1 MRPKRSPEPDLLLAE
16 DRQWFLKQKVNI
28 NPVTEHHVACDVCHR
43 TMLKGER
50 AEPYLTPS
58 RERRLVCQLCAP
70 RAQREGWI
78 REAAAPEMPARPQRP
93 PERRGLFRRRP
104 RNANPPDAAAP
115 LDPPP
120 STSPPER
127 AGEEGEEPRRL
138 LGRRERPRSPRHVT
152 AVPTNAQL
160 KIGRALE
167 LFNASEHPR
176 TVAGIARTLGIPH
189 ASASTSKASAAEVL
203 LTVAWELSWYQFGV
217 DLSDGREPV
226 RARGQGQELAELPT
240 EAQEWNCTVDVN
252 GFIELANGSVEGGGE
267 PAEAAPGDAEPEA
280 PQEGAQS
287 AGESVERPV

>member
-1 MRPKRSPEPDLLLAE
+1 M
-16 DRQWFLKQKVNI
+16 KQKVNI

-93 PERRGLFRRRP
+93 PERRGFLRRRRATP
-104 RNANPPDAAAP
+104 RAEDEEVVEVPDQG
-115 LDPPP
+115 PP
-120 STSPPER
+120 SGTVER
-127 AGEEGEEPRRL
+127 LDDDDDDQEPRRL
-138 LGRRERPRSPRHVT
+138 LGRGSRPRSPRHVK

-167 LFNASEHPR
+167 LFNASDHPR
-176 TVAGIARTLGIPH
+176 TVAGIARTLGSPH
-189 ASASTSKASAAEVL
+189 ASASTSKSSAAEVL

-217 DLSDGREPV
+217 DLSDSREPV
-226 RARGQGQELAELPT
+226 RPRAQGQELSELPA
-240 EAQEWNCTVDVN
+240 EAQEWNCVVDEH
-252 GFIELANGSVEGGGE
+252 GRIALEAPGADG
-267 PAEAAPGDAEPEA
+267 AAPGTQDA
-280 PQEGAQS
+280 GQS
-287 AGESVERPV
+287 AGEPEEAPL

>member
-1 MRPKRSPEPDLLLAE
+1 M
-16 DRQWFLKQKVNI
+16 FMKQKVNI

-93 PERRGLFRRRP
+93 PERRGLLRRRRTAARP
-104 RNANPPDAAAP
+104 EENLVPPAP
-115 LDPPP
+115 ADPPP
-120 STSPPER
+120 TSGMVER
-127 AGEEGEEPRRL
+127 LDDEDEPRRL
-138 LGRRERPRSPRHVT
+138 LGRRSRPRSPRHVK

-167 LFNASEHPR
+167 LFNTSEHPR

-189 ASASTSKASAAEVL
+189 ASASTSKSSAAEVL

-226 RARGQGQELAELPT
+226 RPRGQGQVLSELAA
-240 EAQEWNCTVDVN
+240 EAQEWNGTVDEQ
-252 GFIELANGSVEGGGE
+252 GRITLEDGSGEVAVTEPPEAAGE
-267 PAEAAPGDAEPEA
+267 PLEPAPSQQD
-280 PQEGAQS
+280 AQS
-287 AGESVERPV
+287 AGESAERHV

>member
-1 MRPKRSPEPDLLLAE
+1 M
-16 DRQWFLKQKVNI
+16 KQKVNI

-70 RAQREGWI
+70 RAQQEGWI

-93 PERRGLFRRRP
+93 PERRGLLRRR
-104 RNANPPDAAAP
+104 RARASRTRGSRRSA
-115 LDPPP
+115 
-120 STSPPER
+120 R
-127 AGEEGEEPRRL
+127 AGPDERHGRAPRRRARSRGAM
-138 LGRRERPRSPRHVT
+138 LGRALARPRSPRHVK

-176 TVAGIARTLGIPH
+176 TVAGIARTLGSPRVR
-189 ASASTSKASAAEVL
+189 APRRRPRPPRSL

-226 RARGQGQELAELPT
+226 RLRGQGQELSELPP
-240 EAQEWNCTVDVN
+240 EAQDWNCTVDES
-252 GFIELANGSVEGGGE
+252 GRIELATDRRERGGRE
-267 PAEAAPGDAEPEA
+267 PPAR
-280 PQEGAQS
+280 S
-287 AGESVERPV
+287 ARVARYR

>member
-1 MRPKRSPEPDLLLAE
+1 VKR
-16 DRQWFLKQKVNI
+16 KVNI

-50 AEPYLTPS
+50 AEAYLTPS

-78 REAAAPEMPARPQRP
+78 REGAAPEMPARPQRP
-93 PERRGLFRRRP
+93 PERRGLLRRR
-104 RNANPPDAAAP
+104 RSAAKPEDELEAP
-115 LDPPP
+115 LPIEPTP
-120 STSPPER
+120 TSGMVER
-127 AGEEGEEPRRL
+127 LDDDEEPRRL
-138 LGRRERPRSPRHVT
+138 LGRRSRPRSPRHVK

-189 ASASTSKASAAEVL
+189 ASATTSKSSAAEVL

-226 RARGQGQELAELPT
+226 RARGQGHELSELTPET
-240 EAQEWNCTVDVN
+240 QDWNCTV
-252 GFIELANGSVEGGGE
+252 EANGRIQLGTESPEGPQEEEE
-267 PAEAAPGDAEPEA
+267 PEVPASPAAPP
-280 PQEGAQS
+280 PRQVRAQS
-287 AGESVERPV
+287 TGESGEGPL

>member
-1 MRPKRSPEPDLLLAE
+1 
-16 DRQWFLKQKVNI
+16 LKQKVNI

-78 REAAAPEMPARPQRP
+78 REAAAPEMPARPQRQPERQGLLRRRRAPTADTADTAPPLP
-93 PERRGLFRRRP
+93 PEP
-104 RNANPPDAAAP
+104 A
-115 LDPPP
+115 PP
-120 STSPPER
+120 SGTPER
-127 AGEEGEEPRRL
+127 AAEEGEEPRRL
-138 LGRRERPRSPRHVT
+138 LGRRTRPRSPRHVK

-167 LFNASEHPR
+167 VVNASEHPR
-176 TVAGIARTLGIPH
+176 TVAGIARSLGAPH
-189 ASASTSKASAAEVL
+189 ASASTSKSSAAEVL

-226 RARGQGQELAELPT
+226 RPRGQGQELSELPA
-240 EAQEWNCTVDVN
+240 EVQEWNCTVDLN
-252 GFIELANGSVEGGGE
+252 GRIELANGSGEGGGAPPE
-267 PAEAAPGDAEPEA
+267 GAPGDAEPEA
-280 PQEGAQS
+280 PQDGAQS
-287 AGESVERPV
+287 AGESAERPV

>member
-1 MRPKRSPEPDLLLAE
+1 M
-16 DRQWFLKQKVNI
+16 KQKVNI

-78 REAAAPEMPARPQRP
+78 REAAAPEMPARPQRL
-93 PERRGLFRRRP
+93 PERRGFLRRR
-104 RNANPPDAAAP
+104 RSASGAEEEEVVTLPDQG
-115 LDPPP
+115 PP
-120 STSPPER
+120 SGTVER
-127 AGEEGEEPRRL
+127 LDDDEQEPRRL
-138 LGRRERPRSPRHVT
+138 LGRRSRPRSPRHVK

-176 TVAGIARTLGIPH
+176 TVAGIARTLGQPH
-189 ASASTSKASAAEVL
+189 ASASTSKSSAAEVV

-226 RARGQGQELAELPT
+226 RPRAQGQELSELSA
-240 EAQEWNCTVDVN
+240 EAQDWNCTVDES
-252 GFIELANGSVEGGGE
+252 GRIELGGAAESGNGAG
-267 PAEAAPGDAEPEA
+267 AEVH
-280 PQEGAQS
+280 PQEDEESDGAS
-287 AGESVERPV
+287 AESPL

>member
-1 MRPKRSPEPDLLLAE
+1 VKRN
-16 DRQWFLKQKVNI
+16 VNI

-50 AEPYLTPS
+50 AEAYLTPS

-78 REAAAPEMPARPQRP
+78 REGAAPEMPARPQRP
-93 PERRGLFRRRP
+93 PERRGLLRRRRAAVRADDEP
-104 RNANPPDAAAP
+104 AAP
-115 LDPPP
+115 LPVDSVP
-120 STSPPER
+120 TSGMVER
-127 AGEEGEEPRRL
+127 LDDDEEPRRL
-138 LGRRERPRSPRHVT
+138 LGRRSRPRSPRHVK

-189 ASASTSKASAAEVL
+189 ASASTSKSSAAEVL

-226 RARGQGQELAELPT
+226 RPRRQGQELSELTPET
-240 EAQEWNCTVDVN
+240 QDWNCTVEAD
-252 GFIELANGSVEGGGE
+252 GRIQLGNGSPEGSAEEGSAGRTI
-267 PAEAAPGDAEPEA
+267 PAGPPPRQG
-280 PQEGAQS
+280 GAQS
-287 AGESVERPV
+287 GGESGEGPV

>member
-1 MRPKRSPEPDLLLAE
+1 M
-16 DRQWFLKQKVNI
+16 KQKVNI

-70 RAQREGWI
+70 RAQHEGWI
-78 REAAAPEMPARPQRP
+78 REAAAPEMPARPQRA
-93 PERRGLFRRRP
+93 PERRGLLRRRRAP
-104 RNANPPDAAAP
+104 AKPDDDMAAP
-115 LDPPP
+115 FTPDPGPP
-120 STSPPER
+120 SGMVER
-127 AGEEGEEPRRL
+127 LDDEEEPRGL
-138 LGRRERPRSPRHVT
+138 LGRRSSPRSPRHVK

-176 TVAGIARTLGIPH
+176 TVAGIARTLGTPH
-189 ASASTSKASAAEVL
+189 ASASTSKSSAAEVL

-226 RARGQGQELAELPT
+226 RPRGQGQELSELPT
-240 EAQEWNCTVDVN
+240 EAQDWNCTVDDS
-252 GFIELANGSVEGGGE
+252 GRIELGNGSGEQDEGEEPKEPADSAEQQAPEVDNHPGGE
-267 PAEAAPGDAEPEA
+267 PG
-280 PQEGAQS
+280 
-287 AGESVERPV
+287 ERPV